1 MANRKAPNTPQ
12 GRTALH
18 LAAISGHPQLVA
30 VLLKGLAGTPSSTG
44 MAPSTSSGSGG
55 GGGTG
60 VGGQGTD
67 AAPSQGQ
74 AEASPLGQLLEARD
88 AQGHTALHLA
98 AARGHWRVV
107 EELWPRWVLHGC
119 TWLVRT

>member
-1 MANRKAPNTPQ
+1 MSVPWHAVKPRTSQ

-30 VLLKGLAGTPSSTG
+30 VLLKGLAGTPSATG
-44 MAPSTSSGSGG
+44 MAPSASSPSGG
-55 GGGTG
+55 GGVTG
-60 VGGQGTD
+60 AGGQATD
-67 AAPSQGQ
+67 AAAGQ
-74 AEASPLGQLLEARD
+74 AQGEASPLGQLLEARD

-107 EELWPRWVLHGC
+107 EELWPRWV
-119 TWLVRT
+119 